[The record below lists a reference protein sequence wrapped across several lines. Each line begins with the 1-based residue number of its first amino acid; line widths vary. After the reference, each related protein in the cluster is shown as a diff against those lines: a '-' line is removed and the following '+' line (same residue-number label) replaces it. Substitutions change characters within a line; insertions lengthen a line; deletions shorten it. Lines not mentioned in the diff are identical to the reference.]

1 MIKNSLVQ
9 RNLCVLCYESGNER
23 RTMPGTPTRP
33 DQSRQPNRPASPGT
47 ATAGSAAAVAG
58 TAVTDRVSDSTKKV
72 YSSNPTY
79 SKGNTVTDED
89 LEKLSEALYIK
100 ETNNANQYTTVN
112 LQKQTTSSSLTD
124 QAPQP

>member
-1 MIKNSLVQ
+1 MLV
-9 RNLCVLCYESGNER
+9 SGGNER
-23 RTMPGTPTRP
+23 RTTSERPTQSTDGRP
-33 DQSRQPNRPASPGT
+33 VLSGDKSAGGVVVGAAGANGAAIAS
-47 ATAGSAAAVAG
+47 AT
-58 TAVTDRVSDSTKKV
+58 TRKV

-100 ETNNANQYTTVN
+100 ETNNANRHITVN
-112 LQKQTTSSSLTD
+112 LQKQTTSNSPTD

>member
-1 MIKNSLVQ
+1 MYFG
-9 RNLCVLCYESGNER
+9 YESGNER

-33 DQSRQPNRPASPGT
+33 DQSRQPNRPVSPGIIAG

-58 TAVTDRVSDSTKKV
+58 AAAVMDRVSDSTKKV

-100 ETNNANQYTTVN
+100 ETNNANRYITVN
-112 LQKQTTSSSLTD
+112 LQKQTTSSSPTD